1 MMRDTVCGDGPPL
14 FDPIRLEDRTP
25 VNDDARFQ
33 RGKNPYYIVTPRFV
47 RTSAGIKA
55 LHLLCHCLNRAGQEA
70 YVLIY
75 PDWPGEQSTSPSLLT
90 PEVTPEV
97 ARRHVSR
104 GLSPIVVYPEIYPGN
119 PLRCHTIV
127 RYLLNFPGHI
137 AGDSTFAAEEIV
149 FGYSDVLAVAGG
161 MPENVLFIP
170 ASDISIFNPGAPR
183 VRSGSCFWAMKYRM
197 LHGGELLPV
206 TANSVEITRDM
217 PDSQNPA
224 EIAELFRSSELFYTY
239 ENTALALEAALCLC
253 PTVFIPNPWL
263 TETIA
268 AKELGT
274 DGFAWGDDPAEI
286 ARAKATVH
294 LARRRYL
301 ATYAR
306 FWDQLSV
313 FVSMTQLRAAQD
325 AASKGAPRKLI
336 WTVRWRPKVELFL
349 VKWRSAGIVLVRDG
363 PGALWRK
370 SGRWAARQTRK
381 MQRRL
386 ETIVSRTLR
395 RV

>member
-1 MMRDTVCGDGPPL
+1 MIDDCPPP

-25 VNDDARFQ
+25 VDDPARFPP
-33 RGKNPYYIVTPRFV
+33 GKNPYYIVTPRFI
-47 RTSAGIKA
+47 RTSAGVKA

-75 PDWPGEQSTSPSLLT
+75 PYWTRKVSTCPGLLT

-97 ARRHVSR
+97 TQRHVSR

-137 AGDSTFAAEEIV
+137 AGDRTFAPEEIV
-149 FGYSDVLAVAGG
+149 FGYSNVLAAAGG

-170 ASDISIFNPGAPR
+170 ASDIGVFKPGEPR
-183 VRSGSCFWAMKYRM
+183 ERSGSCFWAMKYRA
-197 LHGGELLPV
+197 LHGGKLFPV
-206 TANSVEITRDM
+206 TADSVEITREM
-217 PDSQNPA
+217 PESQNPA
-224 EIAELFRSSELFYTY
+224 EIAELFRRSELFYAY

-253 PTVFIPNPWL
+253 PTVFLPNPWL

-294 LARRRYL
+294 LARQRYL
-301 ATYAR
+301 ATYSR

-313 FVSMTQLRAAQD
+313 FVSVSQLRAAED
-325 AASKGAPRKLI
+325 AAAKGAPTKMVWRV
-336 WTVRWRPKVELFL
+336 WWRPKLEVIL
-349 VKWRSAGIVLVRDG
+349 VKWRSASTELSREGT
-363 PGALWRK
+363 GALLRK
-370 SGRWAARQTRK
+370 TRRWAARRARK
-381 MQRRL
+381 IHRRL
-386 ETIVSRTLR
+386 WTILSRTLAR
-395 RV
+395 T